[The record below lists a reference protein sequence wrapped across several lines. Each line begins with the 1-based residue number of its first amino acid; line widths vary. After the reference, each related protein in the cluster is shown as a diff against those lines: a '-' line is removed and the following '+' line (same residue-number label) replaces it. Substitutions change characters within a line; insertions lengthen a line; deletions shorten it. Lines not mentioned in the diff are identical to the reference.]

1 MRDRYAEIQALGGE
15 VVVIGTG
22 DLRYARAFAEDERI
36 PFPVL
41 VDDDARAAD
50 AACVERVGLS
60 RLFALSSLSATARAL
75 RSGYRIGRPGKRVN
89 QLGATFVVSP
99 GPRRNAPA
107 GEDERSSLLLFRHY
121 DAHPADHAPMN
132 AIFDALRRSQAE
144 A

>member
-22 DLRYARAFAEDERI
+22 DLRYARAFAEAERI

-41 VDDDARAAD
+41 VDEDARAAE
-50 AACVERVGLS
+50 AARVERAGLS

-89 QLGATFVVSP
+89 QLGATFVV
-99 GPRRNAPA
+99 APA
-107 GEDERSSLLLFRHY
+107 ARRDAPTDPDERGSLVLYRHY

-132 AIFDALRRSQAE
+132 AIFEALRRPLAE

>member
-1 MRDRYAEIQALGGE
+1 LRDRYPEIQALGGE

-22 DLRYARAFAEDERI
+22 DLRYAREFAEAERI

-50 AACVERVGLS
+50 AARIERVGLF

-75 RSGYRIGRPGKRVN
+75 RSGFRIGRPGKRVN

-99 GPRRNAPA
+99 GPRRSAPG
-107 GEDERSSLLLFRHY
+107 GEDERSSRLLFRHY

-132 AIFDALRRSQAE
+132 AILGALRSPEAE

>member
-1 MRDRYAEIQALGGE
+1 MRDRYPEIQALGGE

-22 DLRYARAFAEDERI
+22 DLRYAREFAEAERI

-50 AACVERVGLS
+50 AARIERVGLF

-75 RSGYRIGRPGKRVN
+75 RSGFRIGRPGKRVN

-99 GPRRNAPA
+99 GPRRSAPG
-107 GEDERSSLLLFRHY
+107 GEDERSSRLLFRHY

-132 AIFDALRRSQAE
+132 AILGALRSPEAE

>member
-1 MRDRYAEIQALGGE
+1 MRDRYPEIQALGGE

-22 DLRYARAFAEDERI
+22 DLRYARAFAEAERI

-50 AACVERVGLS
+50 AARVERVGLS
-60 RLFALSSLSATARAL
+60 RLFAPSSLSATARAL

-99 GPRRNAPA
+99 GPRPDPSD
-107 GEDERSSLLLFRHY
+107 GEVGRGSRLLFRHY

-132 AIFDALRRSQAE
+132 AIFEALQRPEAE